1 LNFDAD
7 SSRPIH
13 TQVVKIVPAQ
23 PWSQLSPHRGK
34 RIDLPTKNGPVAALH
49 ARAKSRGRGQV
60 PVVLMLP
67 GYTGSKEDFA
77 PLLDPITRI
86 GFDAVAI
93 DLPGQF
99 ESTGPAEES
108 AYLPSSLGLVVAELV
123 NRLAADGSPVLLFG
137 HSYGGLVARSAVLA
151 GAPIIGLT
159 LMSSGP
165 AELPQGW
172 RRQALDIGEPA
183 IRMHGVEAAQR
194 LRDSL
199 DGQNPAWVN
208 APQELKAFLRNRFLS
223 SNPAALLGMANGL
236 RTEPD
241 LVGALARLLQSSCAQ
256 SLVVC
261 GEGDD
266 AWPVSAQRDMA
277 DRLDADFAVIPG
289 ARHSPAIENP
299 DGLLDVL
306 VPTWRT
312 WLLYAELPLPVA
324 A

>member
-1 LNFDAD
+1 MPSL
-7 SSRPIH
+7 
-13 TQVVKIVPAQ
+13 PA
-23 PWSQLSPHRGK
+23 SQLSPHRAE
-34 RIDLPTKNGPVAALH
+34 RVDLPSRYGPIAALH
-49 ARAKSRGRGQV
+49 GRARNKGRAAAAT
-60 PVVLMLP
+60 VLMVP

-77 PLLDPITRI
+77 PLLDPITRV
-86 GFDAVAI
+86 GFDAIAI
-93 DLPGQF
+93 DLPGQN
-99 ESTGPAEES
+99 ESAGPTEES
-108 AYLPSSLGLVVAELV
+108 AYLPSALGLVLSEVIGRLSATGTPMMLV
-123 NRLAADGSPVLLFG
+123 G

-151 GAPIIGLT
+151 GAPVVGLT
-159 LMSSGP
+159 LMDSGP

-183 IRMHGVEAAQR
+183 IRQHGIAAAQR

-199 DGQNPAWVN
+199 DAHNPAWL
-208 APQELKAFLRNRFLS
+208 AASEELRTFLRERFLR
-223 SNPAALLGMANGL
+223 SNPASLLGMAHGL

-241 LVGALARLLQSSCAQ
+241 LVGALARLLQSSGAQ

-261 GEGDD
+261 GERDD

-289 ARHSPAIENP
+289 AGHCPAIENP
-299 DGLLDVL
+299 DGLLDIL

-312 WLLYAELPLPVA
+312 WLSYAELPLPAVA